1 MYEIEFYQKENGSI
15 PVQEFLLLLPPKL
28 RAKTFREIELLK
40 EHGRDLKEPHVKSIK
55 GNKNKDIF
63 ELRAKFSSDISR
75 IFYFLYN
82 ESSFILL
89 NGFIK
94 KTKKIPEREL
104 EKARKYKLD
113 YERRCQ

>member
-1 MYEIEFYQKENGSI
+1 
-15 PVQEFLLLLPPKL
+15 
-28 RAKTFREIELLK
+28 LLK